1 MDKDEF
7 DSDVDEVC
15 TTVTKNV
22 VPELPTDLDGFM
34 EYLRAWAK
42 RAVPKET
49 A

>member
-1 MDKDEF
+1 MNQQEF
-7 DSDVDEVC
+7 ESKVDEVC
-15 TTVTKNV
+15 VKVAENT

-42 RAVPKET
+42 RTVPKET

>member
-1 MDKDEF
+1 M
-7 DSDVDEVC
+7 SSN
-15 TTVTKNV
+15 T
-22 VPELPTDLDGFM
+22 VPELPTDLDEFM